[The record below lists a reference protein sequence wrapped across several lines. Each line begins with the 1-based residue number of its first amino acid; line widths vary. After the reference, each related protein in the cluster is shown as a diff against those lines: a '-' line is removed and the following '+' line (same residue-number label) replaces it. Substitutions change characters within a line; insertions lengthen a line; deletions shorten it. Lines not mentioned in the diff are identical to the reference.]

1 MWDHAEIRRK
11 AGGFAEFFRHFRAS
25 RAIFF
30 IDFSNFFVR
39 FFRLATAV
47 AKRSNLTKKFDE
59 KIDFCCLFVVKIRP
73 KIILILAKL
82 VTELYSNTA
91 KNPS

>member
-30 IDFSNFFVR
+30 IDFSNFFVWR
-39 FFRLATAV
+39 RPSPNDRTWR
-47 AKRSNLTKKFDE
+47 KNEKNLTK

>member
-1 MWDHAEIRRK
+1 MWDHAENRRK

-30 IDFSNFFVR
+30 IFLPDFFVWR
-39 FFRLATAV
+39 RPSPNDRTWR
-47 AKRSNLTKKFDE
+47 KNEKNLTK